1 VFGARLDHQ
10 TPPIIYVA
18 SFLLDFVDRSV
29 ITSLY
34 MSDLFHLVNLLLHSD
49 SDPIPS
55 EGSND
60 RFNILTIRGL
70 IECG

>member
-18 SFLLDFVDRSV
+18 SLLLDFVDRSV
-29 ITSLY
+29 IISLN
-34 MSDLFHLVNLLLHSD
+34 MNDFFHLVNLRLHPD

-70 IECG
+70 IERG